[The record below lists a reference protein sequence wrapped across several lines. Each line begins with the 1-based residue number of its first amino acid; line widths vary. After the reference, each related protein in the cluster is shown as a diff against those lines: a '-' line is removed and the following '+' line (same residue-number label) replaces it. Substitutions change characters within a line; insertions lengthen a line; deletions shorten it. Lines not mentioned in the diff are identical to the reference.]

1 MSDETMTIV
10 EIQNQLR
17 KKQSERRFVHTL
29 GVQYTSA
36 CLAMRYGADVK
47 KAELAGLLHD
57 CAKHM
62 TADKLLK
69 VCRKHMVEITPAE
82 EKSPLL
88 LHAKAGAI
96 LAAEKYYITDEE
108 ILSAIRCHTTGKP
121 EMTLLEKIVF
131 TADYIEPSR
140 NQAPNL
146 DNLRR
151 SSFKNIDKTVYL
163 ILKQTLSFLK
173 KKKQP
178 IDEHTEITFNYYR
191 DLLKEDRHEPVKA
204 DGKDCSESS

>member
-29 GVQYTSA
+29 GVQYTST
-36 CLAMRYGADVK
+36 CLAMRYGADIK

-69 VCRKHMVEITPAE
+69 VCRKHEVEITPAE

-88 LHAKAGAI
+88 LHAKVGAI

-108 ILSAIRCHTTGKP
+108 ILSAIRWHTTGKP
-121 EMTLLEKIVF
+121 AMTLLEKIVF

-146 DNLRR
+146 DKLRR
-151 SSFKNIDKTVYL
+151 SSFKNIDETVYL

-191 DLLKEDRHEPVKA
+191 DLLKEERHEPVKT
-204 DGKDCSESS
+204 DGTDRS